1 MGTPK
6 TRGPSFLN
14 RASSVLIAA
23 IALVMVPIHGAY
35 ADLVKYGYTNSAGV
49 KTDAEP
55 GVGLINPSAGISFM
69 VSGGVDRKLRI
80 AVTADSAA
88 TPIFTKESSKVLGAS
103 DVISYKGENYYAEE
117 FVSPKLPDGRYT
129 VKTEILSSAGA
140 VVQTENVPLV
150 IDTAAPVAGTFAPR
164 PYTWGDPVLTGE
176 VWKLGLAAIDALT
189 YSSFVLDGF
198 YDSSG
203 ISKVTA
209 KVYRESGSLYKEHNV
224 LFSEES
230 RTASIQY
237 RTNFFPDS
245 DLDEVFGVEFVVTD
259 KAGNSTATKRQK
271 VMFDNIASPPTEPF
285 GVYDP
290 NVATTLA
297 PGLKG
302 FTPYVAGSYVKTN
315 PIRLAW
321 RIPKSNWHAY
331 RQGGIRLIN
340 SLGENKVVGE
350 DSTYVYLVGSLP
362 YRAEDNNYIRFA
374 NFGEWGSQ
382 GTIHYDLLL
391 HPSAPRT
398 PVINRIDYYFSD
410 KGWVSY
416 SGRVVSPKELPVTI
430 TKVRYTVEARPFDQ
444 VATHMGSCTIPA
456 GQTQCEI
463 QVNLQLSKGTS
474 GYLHDQGVL
483 KSADGT
489 LNAIGQWANVWW
501 NDLYLPVLSYTYD
514 PSDMILTL
522 NVRQPQQ
529 GAYQDYL
536 RHNTSWL
543 ENTSGTALS
552 VTKKLT
558 SSSGEYFEYEFDL
571 KTLPEGP
578 HDLVGAA
585 SENLGAITKIPLFK
599 FESDRTKPVVTV
611 SKGASDSIDTLD
623 RITFTVTDNKDPA
636 PKITSISLT
645 GGPANESIA
654 LSFRKVNA
662 TTYGLEYPILFPS
675 LTAGESYTLRINAQ
689 DAQKNTGV
697 GSTTFLYSPKTAGI
711 VGHVGGLVNIPAVSK
726 EFNRNDGSVVINSE
740 QLKLAD
746 GTPVSGV
753 YDLLATLRSDA
764 ATPLKIG
771 GVLINPGATVRISQL
786 NFSSTGGRI
795 SLPVVP
801 VKPGA
806 TGSNGVIIS
815 TSAPNAPVVYAD
827 INTWLPK
834 VTLGINNRNPVQSMT
849 DTTIKLSALP
859 NSICSV
865 TTSSAVARSAD
876 PIKSP
881 ICLLEWTSVPRGL
894 QQVEVSGAPHPLTQL
909 MGRPLDAG
917 QQKVSYSLYVFNKG
931 SEKVLLSSGEELLS
945 VKAATGSATFIQ
957 SLHEKS
963 VTRAIETA
971 SVTMTQRTGPT
982 CSITGDDAA
991 AKSAGMSGGA
1001 LKCVIEFSV
1010 IPEDLRVKAL
1020 DPLELIGV
1028 FTRSGQHPIRWT
1040 ASVYDISG
1048 KKITLEEGQSVIQ
1061 VTEPPVATKLTVSV
1075 NESSSVDAT
1084 PEEDFP
1090 GAWEKKTYSV
1100 LSSPSHG
1107 SVVATPTGF
1116 TYTPSTGYVGSDE
1129 FRYRVQDVSGMK
1141 AEATAVVN
1149 VAKFNY
1155 APTWTG
1161 VSIQAREGQV
1171 SDQVEPEV
1179 HDINLWDSHTF
1190 KILTNPVHGTVR
1202 VFHGRMEY
1210 TPNPGFYG
1218 EDSFTF
1224 RATDQEGLSV
1234 EGEGTVTV
1242 AQFNFAPTGITPSTV
1257 KMYAGIGGTA
1267 ELKVIDPNNWGSHTL
1282 QVVKQPAHGHVT
1294 VEGMSIT
1301 YKTDGQAET
1310 SVQIRA
1316 IDQEGL
1322 YVDQDVVL
1330 KLLPAWEMFKDRDV
1344 QPTSAAP
1351 SIPAVKHQM
1360 TTRLG
1365 AYALQIPDQEVIQ
1378 ALGSEIIAIVTP
1390 DSKVGVT
1397 LEHRELSQGTGM
1409 RLVPTKRTSELLEA
1423 RLGGLD
1429 VGVHGKS
1436 LVYLSRADM
1445 TGPVYSVPVSVWAP
1459 EGELT
1464 ADTWEILQASGRAQ
1478 ISFSPSNGAC
1488 SILTSEAVARPKNAL
1503 QDRACYVTWTK
1514 TPDEWRNAST
1524 LANLVMD
1531 AGGSSLGTQTIE
1543 ATAYVF
1549 DPSGVKYKV
1558 ASFTRDMKIL
1568 PVADQIRFGLK
1579 PAPAEAYQKVQQL
1592 SLSLHQMDG
1601 PVCDATANEGIA
1613 KKTAQQWS
1621 SRPSCLIR
1629 WMQMPE
1635 GLAQQRNTVTPVV
1648 EGAMSLL
1655 GANNIS
1661 WKASMFTPSGQ
1672 EIDIGYGEHTVNVVE
1687 PPAVEIDM
1695 PASSLVKEGLYS
1707 VSQLGGYVGSAS
1719 VTAIA
1724 ASLDVTISRA
1734 DAVIERSTVPSY
1746 GRAQR
1751 FTRYIEGVEAP
1762 LWSVTPYSVDVGYT
1776 ALPEMRST
1784 KTVSLLAVPHDK
1796 ILPVILND
1804 ERTVLDTVSLPIR
1817 VGIKDTRYME
1827 DAYRLSSMGDWDI
1840 RLLSTT
1846 AGVNYEP
1853 MTNWEP
1859 IDENGEAE
1867 FEVDLQSL
1875 TNKAV
1880 RIIAEARVRSPVPE
1894 YELIRESGSPMVL
1907 SVLNGASLDGSIQ
1920 ALRVV
1925 GPAPLRSSFY
1935 AVTNDRYQSG
1945 DLGGVR
1951 WEMSRDGGETWE
1963 DVEGNPKL
1971 PQRLSM
1977 VFPRG
1982 TYLLRAELT
1991 NRHSGAKSMTPTVEV
2006 VAYVVPAARLKGP
2019 ANVFIGD
2026 SGTFTLTDLKGNAL
2040 DTTGMVVEWSE
2051 DRGKTWASGEASYRL
2066 SRNSGDRVYLTARL
2080 KYSDSPEDKRV
2091 YKTLRAGVAFR
2102 PVRPP
2107 RVQIIG
2113 PRRPEVGKE
2122 ATWVA
2127 NLMMPYPKMDLT
2139 MDGEFILPDGTVVD
2153 STEVKY
2159 TPTREDME
2167 KEESYI
2173 SVRSWIN
2180 GYEDRGGSGL
2190 TQHRLIFW
2198 SYDWPEWK
2206 INTKYSAKYAPADLT
2221 MTVRSLGLFRE
2232 FEGLTIEW
2240 DIPPYAGLEMIKDS
2254 SQTSRIVRLTE
2265 PGSYTFGA
2273 HITDSRG
2280 NYSYAETEMELLE
2293 PIPWD
2298 VKLSWSGDND
2308 ANRAP
2313 LGVLIRPS
2321 ITGGHPKDQIL
2332 SKTFSLNGETLS
2344 SSGDYGRATLEKE
2357 GVYTAKLDVVSAMG
2371 HTATGE
2377 VDISVARNK
2386 PPVCKLERVIG
2397 RTSWLAKAVCT
2408 DEDGRMAKN
2417 LWFINGEQQALSSNS
2432 ISVPMWRYPDGE
2444 PVITLVGIDNSGAES
2459 PPVSNK

>member
-1 MGTPK
+1 MGKNK
-6 TRGPSFLN
+6 TRGSSFLN
-14 RASSVLIAA
+14 KVISALLGALALA
-23 IALVMVPIHGAY
+23 IVPINGAY
-35 ADLVKYGYTNSAGV
+35 ADLVKYGYTNSAGGQIN
-49 KTDAEP
+49 TEP
-55 GVGLINPSAGISFM
+55 GIGFISPSSGISFM
-69 VSGGVDRKLRI
+69 VSGGIDRKLRI
-80 AVTADSAA
+80 AVTANGASAPA
-88 TPIFTKESSKVLGAS
+88 FTKESSRVLGAS
-103 DVISYKGENYYAEE
+103 DVISYNGDNYYAEE

-140 VVQTENVPLV
+140 IVQTENVPLV
-150 IDTAAPVAGTFAPR
+150 IDTAGPVAGKFAPR
-164 PYTWGDPVLTGE
+164 PYTWGDPVISGE
-176 VWKLGLAAIDALT
+176 VWKLGLAAVDALT

-198 YDSSG
+198 SDSSG

-209 KVYRESGSLYKEHNV
+209 KVYRESGALYKEHNV
-224 LFSEES
+224 LFSEETK
-230 RTASIQY
+230 TASIEY

-245 DLDEVFGVEFVVTD
+245 DLDEVFGLEFVVTD
-259 KAGNSTATKRQK
+259 KAGNSTVTKRQK
-271 VMFDNIASPPTEPF
+271 VMFDNIANVPAEPF

-290 NVATTLA
+290 SVTTTLA
-297 PGLKG
+297 PGLQG
-302 FTPYVAGSYVKTN
+302 FVPYVAGSYVKTN

-321 RIPKSNWHAY
+321 RIPKSNWHTY
-331 RQGGIRLIN
+331 RQGGLSFIN
-340 SLGENKVVGE
+340 SFGENQVVGE
-350 DSTYVYLVGSLP
+350 DSAYVYLVGSLP
-362 YRAEDNNYIRFA
+362 YRAEDSNYIRFY

-382 GTIHYDLLL
+382 GTISYNLLL
-391 HPSAPRT
+391 HPSAPKT
-398 PVINRIDYYFSD
+398 PVIQRVEYYFSD
-410 KGWVSY
+410 KGWMNY
-416 SGRVVSPKELPVTI
+416 SVRVVTPEELPVVVS
-430 TKVRYTVEARPFDQ
+430 KVRYTVEPRPFDQ
-444 VATHMGSCTIPA
+444 VAQHMGICVIPA

-463 QVNLQLSKGTS
+463 SVNQTLEKGTA
-474 GYLHDQGVL
+474 GWLHDQAGL
-483 KSADGT
+483 NSADGT
-489 LNAIGQWANVWW
+489 LRAVGQWANVFWQ
-501 NDLYLPVLSYTYD
+501 DKYPPVLSYVYD
-514 PSDMILTL
+514 STEMVLTL
-522 NVRQPQQ
+522 KVKQPRQGDFQN
-529 GAYQDYL
+529 AL
-536 RHNTSWL
+536 SHNTAWL
-543 ENTSGTALS
+543 EDGSGRQLTVA
-552 VTKKLT
+552 KKLT
-558 SSSGEYFEYEFDL
+558 ASSGENFEYEFDL
-571 KTLPEGP
+571 KTLPEGSY
-578 HDLVGAA
+578 DLVAGA
-585 SENLGAITKIPLFK
+585 SENLGAVTKLLLFK
-599 FESDRTKPVVTV
+599 FTSDRTKPTVTI
-611 SKGASDSIDTLD
+611 SKGGDPIDTLD
-623 RITFTVTDNKDPA
+623 KITFKVVDNKDPL
-636 PKITSISLT
+636 PRVVSISLT
-645 GGPANESIA
+645 GGPAKESIV
-654 LSFRKVNA
+654 LSYRKING

-675 LTAGESYTLRINAQ
+675 LTPGEYYTLTVNAQ
-689 DAQKNTGV
+689 DAQKNLGV
-697 GSTTFLYSPKTAGI
+697 GSTTFLYSPKMTGI
-711 VGHVGGLVNIPAVSK
+711 VEHVNGIVNIPAVPN

-764 ATPLKIG
+764 ATPLIIG
-771 GVLINPGATVRISQL
+771 GVLVNPGSTVTISQL
-786 NFSSTGGRI
+786 NFTNTKGKI

-801 VKPGA
+801 ITQGA

-827 INTWLPK
+827 IITWMPK
-834 VTLGINNRNPVQSMT
+834 VTLGINDKNPVQAMT
-849 DTTIKLSALP
+849 DTTVKLSASAS
-859 NSICSV
+859 SICPL
-865 TTSSAVARSAD
+865 TTSPAVARSAD
-876 PIKSP
+876 AIKSP
-881 ICLLEWTSVPRGL
+881 ICLLEWTSIPRGL
-894 QQVEVSGAPHPLTQL
+894 QEVEVSGAPHPVTQL
-909 MGRPLDAG
+909 TGRVLDAG
-917 QQKVSYSLYVFNKG
+917 QQKVAYSLYVFNKG
-931 SEKVLLSSGEELLS
+931 TEKVLLSSGEEILS
-945 VKAATGSATFIQ
+945 VKAATGSTAFVQ

-963 VTRAIETA
+963 VTRAMEAA
-971 SVTMTQRTGPT
+971 SVTMTQRSGPT

-1001 LKCVIEFSV
+1001 LKCLIEFTV
-1010 IPEDLRVKAL
+1010 IPKDLNIKAL
-1020 DPLELIGV
+1020 DPLELTGV

-1040 ASVYDISG
+1040 ASVYDTTG

-1061 VTEPPVATKLTVSV
+1061 VIEPPVTTKLTVSV
-1075 NESSSVDAT
+1075 NESSSVEAT
-1084 PEEDFP
+1084 PIEDFP
-1090 GAWEKKTYSV
+1090 AAWEKKTYSV
-1100 LSSPSHG
+1100 LSSPSQG

-1116 TYTPSTGYVGSDE
+1116 TYTPNTGYVGSDE
-1129 FRYRVQDVSGMK
+1129 FKYRVQDVSGMK

-1155 APTWTG
+1155 SPTWTG
-1161 VSIQAREGQV
+1161 VTIQAREGQV
-1171 SDQVEPEV
+1171 SDQVAPEV

-1190 KILTNPVHGTVR
+1190 KILTKPAHGSVR
-1202 VFHGRMEY
+1202 VFYGRMEY

-1224 RATDQEGLSV
+1224 SATDQEGLSV
-1234 EGEGTVTV
+1234 KGEGKVTV
-1242 AQFNFAPTGITPSTV
+1242 SQFNFAPKGITPSTV

-1267 ELKVIDPNNWGSHTL
+1267 DLKVIDPNNWGSHTL

-1301 YKTDGQAET
+1301 YKTDGQTET

-1316 IDQEGL
+1316 MDQDGL

-1344 QPTSAAP
+1344 QPTSVAP
-1351 SIPAVKHQM
+1351 SIPAVKQQM

-1365 AYALQIPDQEVIQ
+1365 AYALRIPDQKVIQ

-1409 RLVPTKRTSELLEA
+1409 RLVPTKMTADLLEA

-1429 VGVHGKS
+1429 VGVDGQAQ
-1436 LVYLSRADM
+1436 VYLSRADM
-1445 TGPVYSVPVSVWAP
+1445 TGPVYSVPVTVWAP
-1459 EGELT
+1459 EGVLT

-1488 SILTSEAVARPKNAL
+1488 SILTSEAVAKTKNAL

-1524 LANLVMD
+1524 LANLMMD
-1531 AGGSSLGTQTIE
+1531 AGGSSLGNQTIE

-1558 ASFTRDMKIL
+1558 ASFTRDLKIL
-1568 PVADQIRFGLK
+1568 PVADQIHFALK
-1579 PAPAEAYQKVQQL
+1579 PAPEEAYQKVQEL
-1592 SLSLHQMDG
+1592 SLSLRHADG
-1601 PVCDATANEGIA
+1601 PVCDATANEGVA
-1613 KKTAQQWS
+1613 KKAAQQWS

-1635 GLAQQRNTVTPVV
+1635 GMAQQRNTVTPLA
-1648 EGAMSLL
+1648 EGAMSLP

-1672 EIDIGYGEHTVNVVE
+1672 EIDIGYGEHSVNVIE

-1695 PASSLVKEGLYS
+1695 PTSNLVKEGLYS

-1724 ASLDVTISRA
+1724 ASLDVAINRA
-1734 DAVIERSTVPSY
+1734 DAVIERSTIPSY
-1746 GRAQR
+1746 GRSQR
-1751 FTRYIEGVEAP
+1751 FTRYIEGAEAP

-1776 ALPEMRST
+1776 ALPNMRST
-1784 KTVSLLAVPHDK
+1784 KTASLLSVPHDK

-1817 VGIKDTRYME
+1817 VAIKDTRYME
-1827 DAYRLSSMGDWDI
+1827 DVYRLSSMGDWDI

-1859 IDENGEAE
+1859 IDENGEVE

-1894 YELIRESGSPMVL
+1894 YELIRESSSPMVL
-1907 SVLNGASLDGSIQ
+1907 SVLNGEALDGSIQ
-1920 ALRVV
+1920 ALRVI

-1945 DLGGVR
+1945 DIGEVR
-1951 WEMSRDGGETWE
+1951 WEMSRDGGVSWE
-1963 DVEGNPKL
+1963 GVEANAKL

-1977 VFPRG
+1977 IFQRG

-1991 NRHSGAKSMTPTVEV
+1991 NRHSGAKSMTPMVEV
-2006 VAYVVPAARLKGP
+2006 IAFVVPVARLKGP

-2026 SGTFTLTDLKGNAL
+2026 SGTFKLTDLKGNTL
-2040 DTTGMVVEWSE
+2040 DTTGMIVEWSE
-2051 DRGKTWASGEASYRL
+2051 DRGKTWVAGEGSYRL
-2066 SRNSGDRVYLTARL
+2066 GRNSADRVYLTARL

-2127 NLMMPYPKMDLT
+2127 NLMMPYPKMDMT

-2167 KEESYI
+2167 KEESHI

-2180 GYEDRGGSGL
+2180 GYEDRGGLGL

-2221 MTVRSLGLFRE
+2221 MTARSLGLFRE

-2240 DIPPYAGLEMIKDS
+2240 DIPPYAGLQMIKDTN
-2254 SQTSRIVRLTE
+2254 QTSRIVRLTE
-2265 PGSYTFGA
+2265 PGIYTFGA

-2280 NYSYAETEMELLE
+2280 NYSYAETEMEFLE

-2357 GVYTAKLDVVSAMG
+2357 GVYTVKLDVASTMG
-2371 HTATGE
+2371 HTAAGE

-2386 PPVCKLERVIG
+2386 PPVCKLEVVVG

-2417 LWFINGEQQALSSNS
+2417 LWFINGEQQALSSNT
-2432 ISVPMWRYPDGE
+2432 ISVPMWRYQDGE

>member
-1 MGTPK
+1 MGTTK

-14 RASSVLIAA
+14 KVSGALLGA
-23 IALVMVPIHGAY
+23 IALAIVPINGAY
-35 ADLVKYGYTNSAGV
+35 ADLVKYGYTNNAGV
-49 KTDAEP
+49 QTNTEP
-55 GVGLINPSAGISFM
+55 GTGFINPSTGISFM
-69 VSGGVDRKLRI
+69 VSGGIDRKLRI
-80 AVTADSAA
+80 AVTANGAA
-88 TPIFTKESSKVLGAS
+88 TPVFTKESSKVLGAS
-103 DVISYKGENYYAEE
+103 DVISYNGENYYAEE

-150 IDTAAPVAGTFAPR
+150 IDTAGPVAGTFAPR
-164 PYTWGDPVLTGE
+164 PYTWGEPVLTGE

-189 YSSFVLDGF
+189 YSSFVLDGLS
-198 YDSSG
+198 DTSG

-209 KVYRESGSLYKEHNV
+209 NVYRESGALYKAHNV

-230 RTASIQY
+230 KTASIQY

-245 DLDEVFGVEFVVTD
+245 DLDEVFGLEFVVTD

-271 VMFDNIASPPTEPF
+271 VMFDNIANAPTEPF

-290 NVATTLA
+290 SVSTTLA

-302 FTPYVAGSYVKTN
+302 FVPYVAGSYVKTN

-321 RIPKSNWHAY
+321 KIPKSNWHTY
-331 RQGGIRLIN
+331 RQGGIRFTN
-340 SLGENKVVGE
+340 SFGENQIVGE
-350 DSTYVYLVGSLP
+350 DSAYVYLVGSLP
-362 YRAEDNNYIRFA
+362 YRAEDNNYIKFS

-382 GTIHYDLLL
+382 GTIRYDLVL
-391 HPSAPRT
+391 HSSAPKT
-398 PVINRIDYYFSD
+398 PVISSVEYYFSD
-410 KGWVSY
+410 KGWLSY
-416 SGRVVSPKELPVTI
+416 SGRVVSPQELPVTV

-444 VATHMGSCTIPA
+444 VATHMGTCTIPA

-463 QVNLQLSKGTS
+463 AVTRPLNKGTS
-474 GYLHDQGVL
+474 GYLHDQAVL
-483 KSADGT
+483 KSADGSLSAT
-489 LNAIGQWANVWW
+489 GQWANVWW
-501 NDLYLPVLSYTYD
+501 NDLYLPILSYTYD
-514 PSDMILTL
+514 SSSMILTL

-529 GAYQDYL
+529 GAYQNAL
-536 RHNTSWL
+536 SHSASWL
-543 ENTSGTALS
+543 ENSSGTTLS

-558 SSSGEYFEYEFDL
+558 SSSGEFFEYEFDL
-571 KTLPEGP
+571 KTLPEGS
-578 HDLVGAA
+578 HDLVGVA
-585 SENLGAITKIPLFK
+585 SENLGAITKLPLFK
-599 FESDRTKPVVTV
+599 FQSDRTKPVVTV

-623 RITFTVTDNKDPA
+623 KITFTVTDNKDPA

-654 LSFRKVNA
+654 LSFRKLNA

-675 LTAGESYTLRINAQ
+675 LTAGESYTLRVNAQ
-689 DAQKNTGV
+689 DSQQNKGV
-697 GSTTFLYSPKTAGI
+697 GSTTFLYSPKMAGI
-711 VGHVGGLVNIPAVSK
+711 VGHVNGLVNIPAVPK

-771 GVLINPGATVRISQL
+771 GVLVNPGATVTISQL
-786 NFSSTGGRI
+786 NFTSTGGKI

-801 VKPGA
+801 VTQGA

-827 INTWLPK
+827 INTWMPK
-834 VTLGINNRNPVQSMT
+834 VTLGINNKNPVQAMT
-849 DTTIKLSALP
+849 DTTVKLSASAS
-859 NSICSV
+859 SICPL

-881 ICLLEWTSVPRGL
+881 ICLLEWTSIPRGL
-894 QQVEVSGAPHPLTQL
+894 QQVEVSGAPHPVTQL
-909 MGRPLDAG
+909 TGRVLDAG
-917 QQKVSYSLYVFNKG
+917 QQKVAYSLYVFNKG
-931 SEKVLLSSGEELLS
+931 TEKVLLSSGEEILS
-945 VKAATGSATFIQ
+945 VKAATGSTTFIQ

-971 SVTMTQRTGPT
+971 SVTMTQRSGPT

-1001 LKCVIEFSV
+1001 LKCLIEFSV
-1010 IPEDLRVKAL
+1010 IPKDLSIKAL
-1020 DPLELIGV
+1020 DPLELTGV
-1028 FTRSGQHPIRWT
+1028 FTRSGKHPIRWT
-1040 ASVYDISG
+1040 ASVYDTTG

-1061 VTEPPVATKLTVSV
+1061 VIEPPVTTKLTVSV

-1084 PEEDFP
+1084 PIEDFP
-1090 GAWEKKTYSV
+1090 VAWEKKTYSV
-1100 LSSPSHG
+1100 LSSPSQG

-1116 TYTPSTGYVGSDE
+1116 TYTPNTGYVGPDE

-1161 VSIQAREGQV
+1161 VTIQAREGQV
-1171 SDQVEPEV
+1171 SDQVDPEV

-1190 KILTNPVHGTVR
+1190 KILTNPTHGTVR
-1202 VFHGRMEY
+1202 VFYGRMEY

-1224 RATDQEGLSV
+1224 SATDQEGLSV
-1234 EGEGTVTV
+1234 EGEGKVTVT
-1242 AQFNFAPTGITPSTV
+1242 QFNFAPTGITPSTV

-1267 ELKVIDPNNWGSHTL
+1267 DLKVIDPNNWGSHTL

-1316 IDQEGL
+1316 IDQDGL

-1330 KLLPAWEMFKDRDV
+1330 KLLPAWEMFKDREV
-1344 QPTSAAP
+1344 QPTSVAP

-1365 AYALQIPDQEVIQ
+1365 AYALRIPDQEVIQ
-1378 ALGSEIIAIVTP
+1378 ALGGEIIAIVTP

-1409 RLVPTKRTSELLEA
+1409 RLVPTKMTADLLEA

-1429 VGVHGKS
+1429 VGVDGQA

-1445 TGPVYSVPVSVWAP
+1445 TGPVYSVPVTVWAP
-1459 EGELT
+1459 EGVLT
-1464 ADTWEILQASGRAQ
+1464 ADAWEILQASGRAQ

-1488 SILTSEAVARPKNAL
+1488 SILTSEAVAKPKNAL

-1524 LANLVMD
+1524 LANLMMD
-1531 AGGSSLGTQTIE
+1531 AGGSSLGNQTIE

-1549 DPSGVKYKV
+1549 DPSGVKHKI
-1558 ASFTRDMKIL
+1558 ASFTRDLKIL

-1592 SLSLHQMDG
+1592 SLLLRHTDG

-1635 GLAQQRNTVTPVV
+1635 GMAQQRNTVTPLA
-1648 EGAMSLL
+1648 EGTMTLL

-1672 EIDIGYGEHTVNVVE
+1672 EIDIGYGEHTVNVIE
-1687 PPAVEIDM
+1687 PPAIEIDM
-1695 PASSLVKEGLYS
+1695 PASNLVKEGLYS

-1724 ASLDVTISRA
+1724 ASLDVAINRA
-1734 DAVIERSTVPSY
+1734 DAVIERSTIPSY

-1784 KTVSLLAVPHDK
+1784 KTASLLAVPHDK

-1817 VGIKDTRYME
+1817 VAIKDTRYME

-1859 IDENGEAE
+1859 IDENGEVE
-1867 FEVDLQSL
+1867 FEIDLQSL

-1894 YELIRESGSPMVL
+1894 YELTRESGSPMVL
-1907 SVLNGASLDGSIQ
+1907 SVLNGESLDGSIQ
-1920 ALRVV
+1920 ALRVI

-1945 DLGGVR
+1945 DLGDVR
-1951 WEMSRDGGETWE
+1951 WEMSKDGGVTWE
-1963 DVEGNPKL
+1963 DVEANAKL

-1977 VFPRG
+1977 VFQRG

-2006 VAYVVPAARLKGP
+2006 IAYVVPVARLKGP

-2051 DRGKTWASGEASYRL
+2051 DRGKTWAAGEGSYRL
-2066 SRNSGDRVYLTARL
+2066 SRNSADRVYLTARL

-2127 NLMMPYPKMDLT
+2127 NLMMPYPKMDMT

-2180 GYEDRGGSGL
+2180 GYEDRGGLGL

-2221 MTVRSLGLFRE
+2221 MTARSLGLFRE

-2265 PGSYTFGA
+2265 PGIYTFGA

-2280 NYSYAETEMELLE
+2280 NYSYAEAEMEFLE

-2344 SSGDYGRATLEKE
+2344 SSGDYGRATLEEE
-2357 GVYTAKLDVVSAMG
+2357 GVYTVKLDVASAMG
-2371 HTATGE
+2371 HTATGQ

-2386 PPVCKLERVIG
+2386 PPVCKLELVVG

>member
-1 MGTPK
+1 MGTTK

-14 RASSVLIAA
+14 KVSGALLGA
-23 IALVMVPIHGAY
+23 IALAIVPINGAY

-49 KTDAEP
+49 QINTEP
-55 GVGLINPSAGISFM
+55 GTGFINPSTGISFM
-69 VSGGVDRKLRI
+69 VSGGIDRKLRI
-80 AVTADSAA
+80 AVTANGAA
-88 TPIFTKESSKVLGAS
+88 TPVFTKESSKVLGAS
-103 DVISYKGENYYAEE
+103 DVISYNGENYYAEE

-150 IDTAAPVAGTFAPR
+150 IDTAGPVAGTFAPR
-164 PYTWGDPVLTGE
+164 PYTWGEPVLTGE

-189 YSSFVLDGF
+189 YSSFVLDGLS
-198 YDSSG
+198 DTSG

-209 KVYRESGSLYKEHNV
+209 NVYRESGALYKAHNV

-230 RTASIQY
+230 KTASIQY

-245 DLDEVFGVEFVVTD
+245 DLDEVFGLEFVVTD

-271 VMFDNIASPPTEPF
+271 VMFDNIANAPTEPF

-290 NVATTLA
+290 SVSTTLA

-302 FTPYVAGSYVKTN
+302 FVPYVAGSYVKTN

-321 RIPKSNWHAY
+321 KIPKSNWHTY
-331 RQGGIRLIN
+331 RQGGIRFTN
-340 SLGENKVVGE
+340 SFGENQIVGE
-350 DSTYVYLVGSLP
+350 DSAYVYLVGSLP
-362 YRAEDNNYIRFA
+362 YRAEDNNYIKFS

-382 GTIHYDLLL
+382 GTIRYDLVL
-391 HPSAPRT
+391 HSSAPKT
-398 PVINRIDYYFSD
+398 PVISSVEYYFSD
-410 KGWVSY
+410 KGWLSY
-416 SGRVVSPKELPVTI
+416 SGRVVSPQELPVTV

-444 VATHMGSCTIPA
+444 VATHMGTCTIPA

-463 QVNLQLSKGTS
+463 AVTRPLNKGTS
-474 GYLHDQGVL
+474 GYLHDQAVL
-483 KSADGT
+483 KSADGSLSAT
-489 LNAIGQWANVWW
+489 GQWANVWW
-501 NDLYLPVLSYTYD
+501 NDLYLPILSYTYD
-514 PSDMILTL
+514 SSSMILTL

-529 GAYQDYL
+529 GAYQNAL
-536 RHNTSWL
+536 SHSASWL
-543 ENTSGTALS
+543 ENSSGTTLS

-558 SSSGEYFEYEFDL
+558 SSSGEFFEYEFDL
-571 KTLPEGP
+571 KTLPEGS
-578 HDLVGAA
+578 HDLVGVA
-585 SENLGAITKIPLFK
+585 SENLGAITKLPLFK
-599 FESDRTKPVVTV
+599 FQSDRTKPVVTV

-623 RITFTVTDNKDPA
+623 KITFTVTDNKDPA

-654 LSFRKVNA
+654 LSFRKLNA

-675 LTAGESYTLRINAQ
+675 LTAGESYTLRVNAQ
-689 DAQKNTGV
+689 DSQQNKGV
-697 GSTTFLYSPKTAGI
+697 GSTTFLYSPKMAGI
-711 VGHVGGLVNIPAVSK
+711 VGHVNGLVNIPAVPK

-771 GVLINPGATVRISQL
+771 GVLVNPGATVTISQL
-786 NFSSTGGRI
+786 NFTSTGGKI

-801 VKPGA
+801 VTQGA

-827 INTWLPK
+827 INTWMPK
-834 VTLGINNRNPVQSMT
+834 VTLGINNKNPVQAMT
-849 DTTIKLSALP
+849 DTTVKLSASAS
-859 NSICSV
+859 SICPL

-881 ICLLEWTSVPRGL
+881 ICLLEWTSIPRGL
-894 QQVEVSGAPHPLTQL
+894 QQVEVSGAPHPVTQL
-909 MGRPLDAG
+909 TGRVLDAG
-917 QQKVSYSLYVFNKG
+917 QQKVAYSLYVFNKG
-931 SEKVLLSSGEELLS
+931 TEKVLLSSGEEILS
-945 VKAATGSATFIQ
+945 VKAATGSTTFIQ

-971 SVTMTQRTGPT
+971 SVTMTQRSGPT

-1001 LKCVIEFSV
+1001 LKCLIEFSV
-1010 IPEDLRVKAL
+1010 IPKDLSIKAL
-1020 DPLELIGV
+1020 DPLELTGV

-1040 ASVYDISG
+1040 ASVYDTTG

-1061 VTEPPVATKLTVSV
+1061 VIEPPVTTKLTVSV

-1084 PEEDFP
+1084 PIEDFP
-1090 GAWEKKTYSV
+1090 VAWEKKTYSV
-1100 LSSPSHG
+1100 LSSPSQG

-1116 TYTPSTGYVGSDE
+1116 TYTPNTGYVGPDE

-1161 VSIQAREGQV
+1161 VTIQAREGQV
-1171 SDQVEPEV
+1171 SDQVDPEV

-1190 KILTNPVHGTVR
+1190 KILTNPTHGTVR
-1202 VFHGRMEY
+1202 VFYGRMEY

-1224 RATDQEGLSV
+1224 SATDQEGLSV
-1234 EGEGTVTV
+1234 EGEGKVTVT
-1242 AQFNFAPTGITPSTV
+1242 QFNFAPTGITPSTV

-1267 ELKVIDPNNWGSHTL
+1267 DLKVIDPNNWGSHTL

-1316 IDQEGL
+1316 IDQDGL

-1330 KLLPAWEMFKDRDV
+1330 KLSPAWEMFKDREV
-1344 QPTSAAP
+1344 QPTSVAP

-1365 AYALQIPDQEVIQ
+1365 AYALRIPDQEVIQ
-1378 ALGSEIIAIVTP
+1378 ALGGEIIAIVTP

-1409 RLVPTKRTSELLEA
+1409 RLVPTKMTADLLEA

-1429 VGVHGKS
+1429 VGVDGQA

-1445 TGPVYSVPVSVWAP
+1445 TGPVYSVPVTVWAP
-1459 EGELT
+1459 EGVLT
-1464 ADTWEILQASGRAQ
+1464 ADAWEILQASGRAQ

-1488 SILTSEAVARPKNAL
+1488 SILTSEAVAKPKNAL

-1524 LANLVMD
+1524 LANLMMD
-1531 AGGSSLGTQTIE
+1531 AGGSSLGNQTIE

-1549 DPSGVKYKV
+1549 DPSGVKHKV
-1558 ASFTRDMKIL
+1558 ASFTRDLKIL
-1568 PVADQIRFGLK
+1568 PVAGQIRFGLK

-1592 SLSLHQMDG
+1592 SLLLRHTDG
-1601 PVCDATANEGIA
+1601 PVCDATANEGVA

-1635 GLAQQRNTVTPVV
+1635 GMAQQRNTVTPLA
-1648 EGAMSLL
+1648 EGTMTLL

-1672 EIDIGYGEHTVNVVE
+1672 EIDIGYGEHTVNVIE
-1687 PPAVEIDM
+1687 PPAIEIDM
-1695 PASSLVKEGLYS
+1695 PASNLVKEGLYS

-1724 ASLDVTISRA
+1724 ASLDVAINRA
-1734 DAVIERSTVPSY
+1734 DAVIERSTIPSY

-1751 FTRYIEGVEAP
+1751 FTRYIEGAEAP

-1784 KTVSLLAVPHDK
+1784 KTASLLAVPHDK

-1817 VGIKDTRYME
+1817 VAIKDTRYME

-1859 IDENGEAE
+1859 IDENGEVE
-1867 FEVDLQSL
+1867 FEIDLQSL

-1894 YELIRESGSPMVL
+1894 YELTRESGSPMVL
-1907 SVLNGASLDGSIQ
+1907 SVLNGESLDGSIQ
-1920 ALRVV
+1920 ALRVI

-1945 DLGGVR
+1945 DLGDVR
-1951 WEMSRDGGETWE
+1951 WEMSKDGGVTWE
-1963 DVEGNPKL
+1963 DVEANAKL

-1977 VFPRG
+1977 VFQRG

-2006 VAYVVPAARLKGP
+2006 IAYVVPVARLKGP

-2051 DRGKTWASGEASYRL
+2051 DRGKTWAAGEGSYRL
-2066 SRNSGDRVYLTARL
+2066 SRNSADRVYLTARL

-2127 NLMMPYPKMDLT
+2127 NLMMPYPKMDMT

-2180 GYEDRGGSGL
+2180 GYEDRGGLGL

-2221 MTVRSLGLFRE
+2221 MTARSLGLFRE

-2265 PGSYTFGA
+2265 PGIYTFGA

-2280 NYSYAETEMELLE
+2280 NYSYAETEMEFLE

-2344 SSGDYGRATLEKE
+2344 SSGDYGRATLEEE
-2357 GVYTAKLDVVSAMG
+2357 GVYTVKLDVASAMG
-2371 HTATGE
+2371 HTATGQ

-2386 PPVCKLERVIG
+2386 PPVCKLELVVG